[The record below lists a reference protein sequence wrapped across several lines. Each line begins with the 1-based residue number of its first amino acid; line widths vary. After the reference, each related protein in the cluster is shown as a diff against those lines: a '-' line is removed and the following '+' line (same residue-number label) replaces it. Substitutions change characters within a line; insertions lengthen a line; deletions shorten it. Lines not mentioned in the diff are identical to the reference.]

1 MKYILVVDDE
11 IDILETIVDSLEVEL
26 EEKDISISFSNLPA
40 EALRIFINENNF
52 DLVVTD
58 LKMPLMN
65 GLELSKKIK
74 SINNETAI
82 IVFTGHGDNHE
93 QQQLKEIGVTVMI
106 KKPNIRELVESVTFE
121 LKL

>member
-26 EEKDISISFSNLPA
+26 EEKDVSISFSNLPS
-40 EALRIFINENNF
+40 EALRMFIKDNNF

-65 GLELSKKIK
+65 GLELSKKLK
-74 SINNETAI
+74 SINNEIEI
-82 IVFTGHGDNHE
+82 IVFTGHGDNYEH
-93 QQQLKEIGVTVMI
+93 QQLKEIGVTVMI

>member
-26 EEKDISISFSNLPA
+26 EEKDVSISFSNLPS
-40 EALRIFINENNF
+40 EALRMFIKDNNF

-65 GLELSKKIK
+65 GLELSKKLK
-74 SINNETAI
+74 SINNETEI
-82 IVFTGHGDNHE
+82 IVFTGHGDNYEH
-93 QQQLKEIGVTVMI
+93 QQLKEIGVTVMI

>member
-26 EEKDISISFSNLPA
+26 EEKDVSISFSNLPA
-40 EALRIFINENNF
+40 EALRMFIKENNF

-65 GLELSKKIK
+65 GLELSKKLK

-93 QQQLKEIGVTVMI
+93 QQQLKEIGVTIMI